1 MAKENLYDLDP
12 LMIEGNLED
21 WVMDKCEDWRDHFES
36 NYEQKF
42 DEYYRLWRGIW
53 DPADKMRD
61 SERSRI
67 ISPALQQAVE
77 SNVAE
82 LEEATFGRGKWFDI
96 SDDMNDPNRQDVQY
110 LRNKLTEDF
119 EKTKVRKAVAEC
131 LINAAVFGTGMGEII
146 IEEEKEMKPAT
157 QPIMDGQLQAVG
169 VSIEDRV
176 VVRLKPIMPQ
186 NFLIDPIAT
195 SVDDAMGVAIDEFV
209 SLHHVQMLQEQGVY
223 RETLVGTAAPD
234 TNLEPDQDLS
244 IYTDDKVRL
253 TKYYGLVPRDLL
265 EQEVDDVEG
274 DSMYVEAVVVIA
286 NGGTLLKAEANPY
299 MMQDRPVVAFP
310 WDVVPSRFWGRGVCE
325 KGYNS
330 QKALD
335 TEIRARI
342 DALALTIHP
351 MLAIDAT
358 RLPRGAKPEIRPGKM
373 ILTNGDPREV
383 LQPFNFGQVGQV
395 TFAQAAALQQMV
407 QQATG
412 AVDSAGIAGQV
423 NGEATAAGISMS
435 LGAIIK
441 RHKRTLINFQQSFLL
456 PFVKKAAYRYM
467 QFDPDNYPVADYKF
481 NASSTLGIIAREYEV
496 TQLVQLLQTMKQDSP
511 LYPVLIQSIIDNMNL
526 SNREEL
532 IASLQQAS
540 QPNPQAQ
547 QMAQAAQQAQL
558 QFQQS
563 QTAALTAQAQE
574 SQARAQKYAVE
585 AQLAPQELEIEKI
598 EAITRNLR
606 EGDQDDK
613 EFERRL
619 KVAQTLLK
627 EKEVASRA
635 NDSKRVPTTSQPDQR
650 SVQRPVQPAGNFGG
664 EGQGFGGP
672 NSMSNVKKDSRLER
686 AGVSGYNKPKRTPN
700 HPKEVSRSGCQGRRQ
715 S

>member
-1 MAKENLYDLDP
+1 MADENLYDLDP

-21 WVMDKCEDWRDHFES
+21 WVMAKCEDWRDHYES

-169 VSIEDRV
+169 VNIEDRV

-234 TNLEPDQDLS
+234 TNLEPDQDLTL
-244 IYTDDKVRL
+244 YTDDKVRL

-265 EQEVDDVEG
+265 EKEVDDVEG

-373 ILTNGDPREV
+373 ILTNGDPREI

-540 QPNPQAQ
+540 QPNPEAQ

-664 EGQGFGGP
+664 EGQGFGGQ
-672 NSMSNVKKDSRLER
+672 
-686 AGVSGYNKPKRTPN
+686 T
-700 HPKEVSRSGCQGRRQ
+700 Q
-715 S
+715 